1 MKHRFASIA
10 MLCLT
15 LVLLVTAPAFAA
27 NVAVGTCMPN
37 KVSFDSLTDAL
48 EGVPAGSTI
57 QVCPGTYA
65 EQIVIDK
72 SLTLRGVT
80 NGNAAYPVLTPPAGG
95 MVANA
100 VGLNISSF
108 YTSTQIAAQ
117 IVIRG
122 GVTVTLNGLA
132 LDATGANLP
141 TCFPVVVGV
150 LIQDSSATLNNMAIK
165 NQLQTG
171 PGCSSVGSGAGVVS
185 QNDTGLAL
193 TTSVNNS
200 TFVNAGQAFESDGAT
215 NTATVTQTSFSS
227 TPITNA
233 NAISIVNGNST
244 IQGNTISNFNYPW
257 FGGSINAAAYGIFME
272 CVPGGTVANNNL
284 SNTQVGIYM
293 LNGCTTTAVS
303 VTNNKV
309 SDASMIAIDAGGANG
324 LVQGNDIRTS
334 LTAIRLPGGAA
345 GNTIQNNSI
354 NDTCAAFGANP
365 AAGAN
370 NILNNGVFNAINQAI
385 VNTTGLC
392 P

>member
-1 MKHRFASIA
+1 MKHRFASISLLFLA
-10 MLCLT
+10 
-15 LVLLVTAPAFAA
+15 LVPLAVVPSFAA

-37 KVSFDSLTDAL
+37 KVSFDSLTDAIQ
-48 EGVPAGSTI
+48 GVPAGSTI
-57 QVCPGTYA
+57 QVCPGTYM
-65 EQIVIDK
+65 EQILIDK
-72 SLTLRGVT
+72 SLTLKGVT
-80 NGNAAYPVLTPPAGG
+80 NGNAAYPVLTPPPGG

-100 VGLNISSF
+100 VGLNIPSF
-108 YTSTQIAAQ
+108 YTGTQLAAQ

-171 PGCSSVGSGAGVVS
+171 PTCPLGSGAGVVS
-185 QNDTGLAL
+185 QNDTTLAL

-200 TFVNAGQAFESDGAT
+200 TLVNAGQAFESDGVA
-215 NTATVTQTSFSS
+215 NTATVTQSSFSS

-244 IQGNTISNFNYPW
+244 IQGNTISNFNYPG
-257 FGGSINAAAYGIFME
+257 FAGNINAAAYGIFMD

-309 SDASMIAIDAGGANG
+309 SDASMIAIDVGGTNG

-334 LTAIRLPGGAA
+334 LTAIRLPGGSA
-345 GNTIQNNSI
+345 GNTIQNNTI

-365 AAGAN
+365 AAGTN
-370 NILNNGVFNAINQAI
+370 NILNNGVFNALNQAI